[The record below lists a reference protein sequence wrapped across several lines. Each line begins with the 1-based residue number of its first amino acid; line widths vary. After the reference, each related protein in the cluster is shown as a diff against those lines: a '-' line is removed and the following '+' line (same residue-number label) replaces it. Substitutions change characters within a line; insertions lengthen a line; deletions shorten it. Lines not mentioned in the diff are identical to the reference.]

1 MCAQNGSPVS
11 EILMQWKSTYSISQ
25 NKCSTG
31 GKELERSGSGAAS
44 CCRRFRDGG
53 AGRTRVRLSCA
64 GDSADATWVLS
75 KGMQHSLLALL
86 SPVSRHC
93 CCLPAEARLA
103 LGVEILQGLKQEG
116 LPCLSCL
123 CSSPQPLGP
132 CSATVHVCCVFL
144 TAAQTSLLF
153 CWCLAGEPWLEEK
166 KIQGQDSKGE
176 EVLLCFLAD
185 LPQAAHVPSS
195 GRAEGSN

>member
-31 GKELERSGSGAAS
+31 GKELECSGSGAAS
-44 CCRRFRDGG
+44 CCRRFRAGG

-75 KGMQHSLLALL
+75 KGMQSSLPALL

-103 LGVEILQGLKQEG
+103 PPCRGGGNPSGAEAGGDSLPVLPVLFPTTAGTLLRHGARVLCVSYSCSNVSVILLVFGRRTVARGEKN
-116 LPCLSCL
+116 P
-123 CSSPQPLGP
+123 GP
-132 CSATVHVCCVFL
+132 R
-144 TAAQTSLLF
+144 Q
-153 CWCLAGEPWLEEK
+153 
-166 KIQGQDSKGE
+166 Q
-176 EVLLCFLAD
+176 
-185 LPQAAHVPSS
+185 
-195 GRAEGSN
+195 R